1 MMFLGVIGVIG
12 AYPIFWN
19 ERRVYSPRS
28 LSDASFQKR
37 ELSLAKPVGGN
48 DKVGCANWL
57 PIRPLSYCFSS
68 CTLFLNPWPTL
79 ISSRSQ
85 SLLKKKENIGS
96 LSLFFMIPWRKDGF
110 INLNNETMLSIYCFI
125 YCFTDILL
133 QLPSFWSRIVWWASY
148 PWGILSCHLCSMQ
161 YFTPGVL
168 LGIPRKGV
176 SPVLLIPNLFQTK
189 KMSSFTLV
197 FRPGL

>member
-1 MMFLGVIGVIG
+1 MTYDDVFRSLPHFLKWKESLFPSFAVRRFISKAWIESCKASWWQWQSWVCKLTSHQASSLLFLFLYTFPQSM
-12 AYPIFWN
+12 AYPH
-19 ERRVYSPRS
+19 
-28 LSDASFQKR
+28 
-37 ELSLAKPVGGN
+37 
-48 DKVGCANWL
+48 
-57 PIRPLSYCFSS
+57 
-68 CTLFLNPWPTL
+68 
-79 ISSRSQ
+79 SSRSQ
-85 SLLKKKENIGS
+85 SLLKKKKENIGS
-96 LSLFFMIPWRKDGF
+96 LSLFFMIPWRKDDF

>member
-1 MMFLGVIGVIG
+1 MVMFLGVIGVIG

-57 PIRPLSYCFSS
+57 PIRPLPYCFSS
-68 CTLFLNPWPTL
+68 L
-79 ISSRSQ
+79 
-85 SLLKKKENIGS
+85 IGS

-110 INLNNETMLSIYCFI
+110 INLNNETMLSTYCFI

>member
-1 MMFLGVIGVIG
+1 MMFLGVIGLIG

-57 PIRPLSYCFSS
+57 PIRPLPYCFSS
-68 CTLFLNPWPTL
+68 CTLFLDPWPTL

-85 SLLKKKENIGS
+85 SLLKKKKKISVHCRSS
-96 LSLFFMIPWRKDGF
+96 LWSLDVKMVLLTWIMKRCCLFIALFIALQTFFYNF
-110 INLNNETMLSIYCFI
+110 HLSEAELF
-125 YCFTDILL
+125 DELL
-133 QLPSFWSRIVWWASY
+133 TLEVFYLA
-148 PWGILSCHLCSMQ
+148 SMQ